1 MAEKWAQHCAKLEK
15 GASGFI
21 FEATQEYAAK
31 YAEGLTYEAI
41 AKAVTAAGFPISRY
55 TVSRRVEALA
65 RVEGSGTV
73 TEEDFAKAYAD
84 VNLVDSGR
92 TTGFGSLPK
101 NHQGRL
107 LVLQDVV
114 KALVKDNDEDPE
126 YLADLVGG
134 EARAA
139 RHKASP
145 QAAPVYM
152 EETRPETPAEAN
164 YRLASEALDL
174 VQLITE
180 PVGKKAE
187 TKLEV
192 LILEAQVKL
201 GTKVSR

>member
-1 MAEKWAQHCAKLEK
+1 VAEKWAQECAKLEK
-15 GASGFI
+15 GAAESI
-21 FEATQEYAAK
+21 LKATKRYALVYEK
-31 YAEGLTYEAI
+31 GWSHEAI
-41 AKAVTAAGFPISRY
+41 AAEVTAAGFPISDS
-55 TVSRRVEALA
+55 TISRRLRALA
-65 RVEGSGTV
+65 QVESSPAAV
-73 TEEDFAKAYAD
+73 QEEAFAEAYTNFNAQE
-84 VNLVDSGR
+84 R
-92 TTGFGSLPK
+92 TMGPASLPK

-107 LVLQDVV
+107 LVLQDIV

-126 YLADLVGG
+126 YLAELVAG

-139 RHKASP
+139 RRPTSP
-145 QAAPVYM
+145 SQPAYV

-174 VQLITE
+174 VQLMTE